1 MRWNV
6 MFSVVLTVLLV
17 LSGCGG
23 GEAELEQPTVETTT
37 VTDTAFLP
45 TEDPML
51 TATLTETTAITETPT
66 VTDLT
71 ARTETRAAT
80 QPAPTTKSPAPART
94 TPTAKP
100 APQPTPSPAAKP
112 APPAAQPTP
121 QPAPTPTQTPAPA
134 PAPAPAAEPE
144 TKAPAPSTGKTP
156 PKTHN
161 VDHEG
166 VMHAAGSDNP
176 TQRCAGCHGKDL
188 KGGKVA
194 PSSCYSCHDQ
204 KW

>member
-6 MFSVVLTVLLV
+6 MFSVVLTVLLA

-37 VTDTAFLP
+37 VTDSAFLP

-71 ARTETRAAT
+71 ARTETRAAS
-80 QPAPTTKSPAPART
+80 QPASSTKTTAPART
-94 TPTAKP
+94 TPTP
-100 APQPTPSPAAKP
+100 QPTPQPTPSPAAKP
-112 APPAAQPTP
+112 APAVQPTP
-121 QPAPTPTQTPAPA
+121 TPAPAPAPTPA

-144 TKAPAPSTGKTP
+144 TKAPAPSAGKTP

-161 VDHEG
+161 VDHGG

-176 TQRCAGCHGKDL
+176 TQKCAGCHGKDL

-204 KW
+204 VW